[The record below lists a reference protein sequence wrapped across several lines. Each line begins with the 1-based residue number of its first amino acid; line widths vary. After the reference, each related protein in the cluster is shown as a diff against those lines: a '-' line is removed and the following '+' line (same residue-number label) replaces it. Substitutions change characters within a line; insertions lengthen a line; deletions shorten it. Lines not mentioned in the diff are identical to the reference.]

1 LRYCTIHDL
10 LDTTEEVQNFEYSG
24 FCLVAAEEPR
34 SVKEAMAEQCWHEAM
49 QVEMQ
54 SIEANRTWDVSV
66 LPPKQKAIDLKW
78 VFKVKKDP

>member
-1 LRYCTIHDL
+1 
-10 LDTTEEVQNFEYSG
+10 
-24 FCLVAAEEPR
+24 
-34 SVKEAMAEQCWHEAM
+34 MAEQCWHEAM